1 MCNSFFMN
9 MNILRKRIDILYKYV
24 MPKQAIKDC
33 IKQFN
38 FSNSKH
44 EYKNT
49 FNYYFCYKKK

>member
-44 EYKNT
+44 EYKIHSII
-49 FNYYFCYKKK
+49 FLLKK